1 MDNWSIDDTLI
12 FWCTISAIVGAIAI
26 IVWRKLTCSGLF
38 ETYVSPTPRDHYD
51 YGKQRIEGE

>member
-38 ETYVSPTPRDHYD
+38 ETYVSSTPRDHYD